1 MGFLLF
7 FYLEGG
13 IKLKHNDYLKKYIVD
28 QFDYLEYKKLVEIFI
43 NLIETLQI
51 TIGDYE
57 TGISITSN
65 YELNY
70 SGYSNKLSN
79 SKIESFIIKDYNTE
93 CKAKICIKKFT
104 IAFNRL
110 NDNEK
115 KIFYSTFIDKTKDEI
130 IISEFNLCSK
140 DLNKIRKSA
149 VIKFSLYLGFDK
161 IINQVLQ

>member
-1 MGFLLF
+1 M
-7 FYLEGG
+7 
-13 IKLKHNDYLKKYIVD
+13 
-28 QFDYLEYKKLVEIFI
+28 EYKKLVEIFI

-57 TGISITSN
+57 TGISITPN

-161 IINQVLQ
+161 IINQVFQ

>member
-7 FYLEGG
+7 FCLRGG
-13 IKLKHNDYLKKYIVD
+13 FELKYNDYLKKYIVD
-28 QFDYLEYKKLVEIFI
+28 QFDYVSYKKLVEIFI

-51 TIGDYE
+51 TIGDFE
-57 TGISITSN
+57 TGISITPS
-65 YELNY
+65 YEMNY
-70 SGYSNKLSN
+70 SGYSSKIPN

-104 IAFNRL
+104 VAFNRL
-110 NDNEK
+110 NELEK
-115 KIFYSTFIDKTKDEI
+115 KVFYNTFIDKNKDEI
-130 IISEFNLCSK
+130 IISELNLCSK

-161 IINQVLQ
+161 IIKQVFQ